1 MGNLPAKPVAPP
13 LTEHNLPDQTGKV
26 FLVTGATSGIGKE
39 LGRLLYGANARVWIA
54 ARSKSKAEQ
63 TIAEIQ
69 SKAPGSKGDLRTL
82 IIDFNDLRTIK
93 PAVEDFLAK
102 EDRLHVL
109 FNNAGIMIPPQGTK
123 TVQGYEA
130 QLGVN
135 NVAPFLF
142 TKLLM
147 PLLTHS
153 AGLAPPGAV
162 RVVWVSSSA
171 VNAFAPATGVEMDN
185 LDYHNDKGQWFK
197 YGASKAG
204 NVFHAAEFARRFS
217 SSGIVNVACDPGN
230 LDTNLYKD
238 MPGYQRFIART
249 VALKPPVF
257 GAYTELF
264 CGLSTDL
271 DVRDGWAWV
280 VPWGKTGAVR
290 ATVGQECKS
299 GGVAAQFWD
308 WSEEQ
313 VKQYL

>member
-13 LTEHNLPDQTGKV
+13 FTEHNLPDQTGKV

-69 SKAPGSKGDLRTL
+69 SKAPGSKGDLRIL

-93 PAVEDFLAK
+93 PAVEDFLAE
-102 EDRLHVL
+102 EDRLDVL

-142 TKLLM
+142 IRLLM
-147 PLLTHS
+147 PLLTQS
-153 AGLAPPGAV
+153 ADSAPPGSV

-197 YGASKAG
+197 YGTSKAG
-204 NVFHAAEFARRFS
+204 NVFHAAEFARRLS
-217 SSGIVNVACDPGN
+217 SSGIVNVVSGSSYMMMCRLATDVRTGLRSGKPRHKSVQGH
-230 LDTNLYKD
+230 
-238 MPGYQRFIART
+238 AR
-249 VALKPPVF
+249 
-257 GAYTELF
+257 
-264 CGLSTDL
+264 LSTFHCSNRSPEAARLWRIYRALLWSL
-271 DVRDGWAWV
+271 DG
-280 VPWGKTGAVR
+280 
-290 ATVGQECKS
+290 S
-299 GGVAAQFWD
+299 
-308 WSEEQ
+308 
-313 VKQYL
+313 